1 MADVFNF
8 YVRDDRKMD
17 FHSPEPIM
25 QEDKD
30 VAVWKFRIPKA
41 LNQIDMSNWAWWFVY
56 VNAKGQKFSK
66 ELMLSPDYDEPG
78 IYNSAEISI
87 DHGISIYPGN
97 FTFALEAIEASVG
110 GGTISGEWHTYTY
123 THKVIG
129 TLQGNQAEYVETQ
142 SDIIS
147 ALIVQIQ
154 QKYNALTGGAT
165 PQVVGAVSDM
175 TDTSKI
181 YVLSTDGNWYWYN
194 GSAWVSGGQYASGIT
209 IDSTLTQ
216 SGEAA
221 DAKETGDRF
230 DDAKS
235 DLNYVVALDGDT
247 TGADYSPWTSGKTV
261 LNTGKIGTSA
271 TNSACSQFI
280 RIPDYATLTMITGTY
295 PALIA
300 LYSDDDENT
309 FLSRTQ
315 YSANTSHV
323 VDTTGARYARI
334 AFGSLD
340 TTEANTVRLVFDY
353 GLKAKIDEITT
364 DIINAVTTDF
374 SNATAIPANTDYNNL
389 TTAGNY
395 FCSTAAN
402 AQSMINC
409 PTTMGHR
416 LTVLTT
422 TAASHALQIINANDA
437 ERSIYIRESTDSKW
451 NKIATS
457 YNTVET
463 QSSVI
468 TGDNYA
474 SVLPDADTAEVNT
487 IYTINGNVPVQNLP
501 DGNLNVAGDSDTSG
515 LPGGT
520 LITYKGGTSS
530 GNSAKVQIFISAGGL
545 ENVTYGIMCVR
556 YCRYTLGSF
565 VWTDWSKFGNG
576 INLRATNVQIQE
588 SRIQA
593 GTALFSDMNDAPNNS
608 IAQIDLDAV
617 SMAHNPL
624 SGHSCVLVTMSSS
637 YISRHGQIQLCVGID
652 AGVKA
657 YIRYGYQQAA
667 NDNRW
672 TNWHQISLT
681 DLGT

>member
-1 MADVFNF
+1 MADRNLQSITFPGLDPTYKVP
-8 YVRDDRKMD
+8 VIDDT
-17 FHSPEPIM
+17 
-25 QEDKD
+25 
-30 VAVWKFRIPKA
+30 
-41 LNQIDMSNWAWWFVY
+41 
-56 VNAKGQKFSK
+56 
-66 ELMLSPDYDEPG
+66 LS
-78 IYNSAEISI
+78 
-87 DHGISIYPGN
+87 
-97 FTFALEAIEASVG
+97 
-110 GGTISGEWHTYTY
+110 
-123 THKVIG
+123 
-129 TLQGNQAEYVETQ
+129 
-142 SDIIS
+142 
-147 ALIVQIQ
+147 
-154 QKYNALTGGAT
+154 
-165 PQVVGAVSDM
+165 
-175 TDTSKI
+175 
-181 YVLSTDGNWYWYN
+181 
-194 GSAWVSGGQYASGIT
+194 VSGQ
-209 IDSTLTQ
+209 
-216 SGEAA
+216 AA
-221 DAKETGDRF
+221 DAAVVGDEIA
-230 DDAKS
+230 DTKS

-323 VDTTGARYARI
+323 VDTTGAIYARI

-593 GTALFSDMNDAPNNS
+593 GTALFSDTNDAPNNS

-637 YISRHGQIQLCVGID
+637 YISRHGQIQFCVGID